1 MLKIQSKYFGEIDYE
16 PEDIITFP
24 AGLFGFEEEH
34 EFLLLP
40 FEGSNGGM
48 LCLQSITTPA
58 VLCGAGSFRPLPQL
72 RAVPA
77 KGGVKPLRRGGR
89 TGTGFLCA
97 MRGEKSRLCQHSQ
110 FEMPVGDSPRK
121 TGGPP
126 DYYGDGRL

>member
-16 PEDIITFP
+16 PGDIITFP

-58 VLCGAGSFRPLPQL
+58 LSFVVLDPFVLCPSYAPSLQKAELNLF
-72 RAVPA
+72 
-77 KGGVKPLRRGGR
+77 GVEDVQELA
-89 TGTGFLCA
+89 F
-97 MRGEKSRLCQHSQ
+97 
-110 FEMPVGDSPRK
+110 
-121 TGGPP
+121 
-126 DYYGDGRL
+126 